1 MAGRIGRLAK
11 IRLLLHFRD
20 WEQGRDMSDEQ
31 ERGTFGPNV
40 WLIDEMYREFR
51 EHPERLSETWREF
64 FSDYVPIAE
73 RISAPAATV
82 EAPPAPT
89 AAPVAPVPP
98 PVVPA
103 VPAAPPTAVPLRGPA
118 ARLVENMEKSLTV
131 PTATSVRTVPVKLLE
146 ENRALLNE
154 HLADAVGGK
163 VSFTHLLAWAVVR
176 ALIAM
181 PSMRAIFAEIDGTP
195 HRLTSEAINFGL
207 AVDVQRKDG
216 SRGLVVPSIKHTE
229 RLDFAGFFAAYND
242 VIRRAQ
248 AGQLTP
254 DDFTDTT
261 VSLTNPGMLGTTQS
275 VPRLM
280 VGQSLIIG
288 VGSIDVPPGFQLAD
302 PKALAA
308 LGVSRVLTITCTY
321 DHRVIQGAESGSF
334 LGMVAGY
341 LDGEDGFYDGIF
353 TSLKVPHAPM
363 ALARDTNPFVGGV
376 DSRGVTAKQAG
387 VLHLINMYRVRGHLV
402 AHVNPLGQEPP
413 THPELE
419 LVHHGLSVWDLDREF
434 ASEGVTG
441 REVATLREIL
451 HALQDAY
458 CGPIGVEYMFIQEPD
473 QKAWIQR
480 RVEGVNRSSWL
491 GAADMRRILTQLNAA
506 EAFERFLHTKYIGH
520 KRFSLEGAESLI
532 PVLDRL
538 RLHCADAGVEE
549 LVMGMS
555 HRGRLNVLANVLDK
569 SYERIF
575 REFDGDLD
583 PESREGSGDVKYHL
597 GASSVFEAPGGRRM
611 KITLASNPSHLEAVN
626 PVVEGMARAGQ
637 EIRHDAGRDKV
648 LAVLIHGDAAFSGQG
663 VVAETLN
670 MSALSGYRTGGTV
683 HIVVNNGIGFTTS
696 PRDARSSVYATDVA
710 KMVQAPVF
718 HVNGD
723 DPEACVHV
731 IDLALAFRQT
741 FKKDVVVDLICY
753 RRWGHNEADEP
764 AFTQPLMYAKIRDK
778 RSVRK
783 LYTETLV
790 NRGDMDLEEAESAL
804 ADFQARLEAAFTA
817 TRESAPP
824 PGGAPLEAEPPLPA
838 AAVPVVS
845 AATVERILR
854 AMGSV
859 PASFTL
865 HPKLARHLAEHRRE
879 ADDLAGSGEPSFD
892 WATGETLAFGT
903 LLLEGVPVRLAGQDS
918 RRGTFSQRHAVLV
931 DQATG
936 AEFIPLQN
944 LDPGQAPFSMHD
956 SLLSEYAA
964 LGFEYGYS
972 VARPEALVLWEA
984 QFGDFVNGA
993 QIVLDQFVAAAQE
1006 KWGQRSRLTLLLP
1019 HGSEGQGP
1027 EHSSARPERFLQLA
1041 ARYNLR
1047 VAAPTTAAQYFHL
1060 LRSQAYLAPAVPLI
1074 VMTPKSLLRAKAA
1087 ESRAGEL
1094 ASGSFQRTLP
1104 DPEPMGGARRL
1115 VLCSGKV
1122 AYDLLEHRRA
1132 RSIADV
1138 AVVRIEQLYPFPDDE
1153 VAALVSS
1160 MPGLAEVRWVQEE
1173 PRNMGGWAFV
1183 APLLAEVLRGLPLGY
1198 VGRPANPSPATGSAR
1213 IHEADQVRLVAEAFA

>member
-1 MAGRIGRLAK
+1 
-11 IRLLLHFRD
+11 
-20 WEQGRDMSDEQ
+20 MSDEQ
-31 ERGTFGPNV
+31 ERGSSYGPNV

-51 EHPERLSETWREF
+51 EHPERLSDTWREF
-64 FSDYVPIAE
+64 FSDYVPVAE
-73 RISAPAATV
+73 RMAAPAPAV
-82 EAPPAPT
+82 EVPPEPTPPVVAAAPPA
-89 AAPVAPVPP
+89 AAPIA
-98 PVVPA
+98 
-103 VPAAPPTAVPLRGPA
+103 PAAPPTAVPLRGPA
-118 ARLVENMEKSLTV
+118 ARLVENMEQSLKV
-131 PTATSVRTVPVKLLE
+131 PTATSVRTMPVRLLE

-154 HLADAVGGK
+154 HLADTVGGK

-176 ALIAM
+176 ALVAM
-181 PSMRAIFAEIDGTP
+181 PGMRAIFAEIDGTP
-195 HRLTSEAINFGL
+195 HRLTPEAINFGL
-207 AVDVQRKDG
+207 AVDVQRRDG
-216 SRGLVVPSIKHTE
+216 SRGLVVPSVKHAE

-242 VIRRAQ
+242 VTRRAQ

-254 DDFTDTT
+254 EDFADTT

-280 VGQSLIIG
+280 AGQSLIVGI
-288 VGSIDVPPGFQLAD
+288 GSIDVPPGFQLAD

-308 LGVSRVLTITCTY
+308 LGISRVLTITSTY
-321 DHRVIQGAESGSF
+321 DHRVIQGAESGAFLSLVTALLEGRHSF
-334 LGMVAGY
+334 WQDV
-341 LDGEDGFYDGIF
+341 F

-363 ALARDTNPFVGGV
+363 ALGRDSNPFVGGV
-376 DSRGVTAKQAG
+376 DNRGVIAKQAG

-402 AHVNPLGQEPP
+402 AHLNPLGQEPP
-413 THPELE
+413 THPELD
-419 LVHHGLSVWDLDREF
+419 LAHHGLSVWDLDREF
-434 ASEGVTG
+434 FSEGVTG

-451 HALQDAY
+451 RALQDAY

-473 QKAWIQR
+473 QKAWIQQ
-480 RVEGVNRSSWL
+480 RVEGIDRSSWL
-491 GAADMRRILTQLNAA
+491 GPADKRRILTQLNAA

-538 RLHCADAGVEE
+538 RLRCADAGVEE

-569 SYERIF
+569 DYERIF
-575 REFDGDLD
+575 REFDGNLD

-597 GASSVFEAPGGRRM
+597 GASSTFEAPGGQRM

-637 EIRHDAGRDKV
+637 EIRHDAEHDKV

-731 IDLALAFRQT
+731 IDLALAFRRE
-741 FKKDVVVDLICY
+741 FKKDVVVDMVCY

-790 NRGDMDLEEAESAL
+790 NRGDLSLKEAESAL
-804 ADFQARLEAAFTA
+804 ADFQARLEAAFAA

-824 PGGAPLEAEPPLPA
+824 PAGAPVETEPPLPA
-838 AAVPVVS
+838 AAPPVVS

-854 AMGSV
+854 AMGTV

-865 HPKLARHLAEHRRE
+865 HPKLARHLAEHRQE
-879 ADDLAGSGEPSFD
+879 ADELAAGGEPRFD
-892 WATGETLAFGT
+892 WATAETLAFGT

-972 VARPEALVLWEA
+972 VARPDALVLWEA

-993 QIVLDQFVAAAQE
+993 QIILDQFLAAAQE

-1041 ARYNLR
+1041 ARNNLR
-1047 VAAPTTAAQYFHL
+1047 VVVPTTAAQYFHG
-1060 LRSQAYLAPAVPLI
+1060 LRSQAYLGPAVPLV

-1087 ESRAGEL
+1087 ESHAAEL
-1094 ASGSFQRTLP
+1094 SAGSFQRTLP
-1104 DPEPMGGARRL
+1104 DPEPMGGTKRL

-1132 RSIADV
+1132 QGIADTT
-1138 AVVRIEQLYPFPDDE
+1138 VVRVEQLYPFPADDI
-1153 VAALVSS
+1153 AALVAS
-1160 MPGLAEVRWVQEE
+1160 MPGLADVRWVQEE
-1173 PRNMGGWAFV
+1173 PRNMGGWTFV
-1183 APLLAEVLRGLPLGY
+1183 APLLGEVLRGLPLGY

-1213 IHEADQVRLVAEAFA
+1213 IHEAEQVRLVAEAFA

>member
-1 MAGRIGRLAK
+1 
-11 IRLLLHFRD
+11 
-20 WEQGRDMSDEQ
+20 MSDEQ
-31 ERGTFGPNV
+31 ERSTTYGPNV

-51 EHPERLSETWREF
+51 EHPERLSDTWREF

-73 RISAPAATV
+73 RMTAAAQSV
-82 EAPPAPT
+82 E
-89 AAPVAPVPP
+89 APVAPAPAAP
-98 PVVPA
+98 IPAVPA
-103 VPAAPPTAVPLRGPA
+103 PAAVPAAGPAAPPTAVPLRGPA

-146 ENRALLNE
+146 ENRTLLNE

-176 ALIAM
+176 ALVAM
-181 PSMRAIFAEIDGTP
+181 PQMRSIYTVVDGTP
-195 HRLTSEAINFGL
+195 HRIEPEAINLGL

-216 SRGLVVPSIKHTE
+216 SRGLVVPSIKHAE

-248 AGQLTP
+248 SGALTP
-254 DDFTDTT
+254 DDFADTT

-280 VGQSLIIG
+280 AGQSLIVGI
-288 VGSIDVPPGFQLAD
+288 GSIDVPPGYQFAD
-302 PKALAA
+302 PRALAA
-308 LGVSRVLTITCTY
+308 LGLSRVLTITCTY
-321 DHRVIQGAESGSF
+321 DHRVIQGAESGAFLSHVAALLAGEHSF
-334 LGMVAGY
+334 WQDV
-341 LDGEDGFYDGIF
+341 F
-353 TSLKVPHAPM
+353 TSLQVPHMPI
-363 ALARDTNPFVGGV
+363 ALGRDSNPFVGAA
-376 DSRGVTAKQAG
+376 DNRGVVVKQAG

-402 AHVNPLGQEPP
+402 AHLNPLGQAPP
-413 THPELE
+413 THAELD
-419 LVHHGLSVWDLDREF
+419 LAHHGLSVWDLDREF

-451 HALQDAY
+451 RALQDAY

-473 QKAWIQR
+473 QKAWIQE
-480 RVEGVNRSSWL
+480 RVEGVARPSWL
-491 GAADMRRILTQLNAA
+491 GAGDKRRILTQLNAA

-532 PVLDRL
+532 PMLDRL
-538 RLHCADAGVEE
+538 RVRCAEAGVEE

-569 SYERIF
+569 GYGRIF
-575 REFDGDLD
+575 REFDGNLD

-597 GASSVFEAPGGRRM
+597 GAASVFEAPDGRRV

-626 PVVEGMARAGQ
+626 PVVEGMTRAGQ
-637 EIRHDAGRDKV
+637 ETRHDAAREKV

-683 HIVVNNGIGFTTS
+683 HVVVNNGIGFTTS

-731 IDLALAFRQT
+731 LDLAFAFRQA

-753 RRWGHNEADEP
+753 RRWGHNEGDEP
-764 AFTQPLMYAKIRDK
+764 AFTQPLMYAKIREK

-790 NRGDMDLEEAESAL
+790 NRGDLSLEEAESAL
-804 ADFQARLEAAFTA
+804 ADYQARLEAAFGA

-824 PGGAPLEAEPPLPA
+824 PTGLLADVEPPLPA
-838 AAVPVVS
+838 AAPPLVS
-845 AATVERILR
+845 SATVERILR
-854 AMGSV
+854 AMGTV
-859 PASFTL
+859 PAGFTL
-865 HPKLARHLAEHRRE
+865 HPKLARHLAEHRQE
-879 ADDLAGSGEPSFD
+879 ADELAAAGDPRFD
-892 WATGETLAFGT
+892 WATAETLAFGT
-903 LLLEGVPVRLAGQDS
+903 LLLDGVPVRLAGQDS

-1006 KWGQRSRLTLLLP
+1006 KWGQRSRLVLLLP

-1041 ARYNLR
+1041 ARNNLR
-1047 VAAPTTAAQYFHL
+1047 VVVPTTAAQYFHL
-1060 LRSQAYLAPAVPLI
+1060 LRSQAYLAPAVPLV
-1074 VMTPKSLLRAKAA
+1074 VMTPKSLLRARPA
-1087 ESRAGEL
+1087 ESRAAEL
-1094 ASGSFQRTLP
+1094 AGGSFQRTLP
-1104 DPEPMGGARRL
+1104 DPEPMGGAKRL

-1122 AYDLLEHRRA
+1122 AYDLLEHRRVHD
-1132 RSIADV
+1132 IADT
-1138 AVVRIEQLYPFPDDE
+1138 AVVRVEQLYPFPADE
-1153 VAALVSS
+1153 VAALVAS
-1160 MPGLAEVRWVQEE
+1160 MPGLAGVRWVQEE
-1173 PRNMGGWAFV
+1173 PRNMGGWAFA
-1183 APLLAEVLRGLPLGY
+1183 APLLREALRALPLAY

-1213 IHEADQVRLVAEAFA
+1213 VHEAEQARLVAEAFASS

>member
-1 MAGRIGRLAK
+1 
-11 IRLLLHFRD
+11 
-20 WEQGRDMSDEQ
+20 MSDEQ
-31 ERGTFGPNV
+31 ERGSTYGPNV

-51 EHPERLSETWREF
+51 EHPERLSDTWREF
-64 FSDYVPIAE
+64 FSDYVPVAE
-73 RISAPAATV
+73 RMTAPAPAV
-82 EAPPAPT
+82 EAPEAEALTPPP
-89 AAPVAPVPP
+89 AAPALAPPTP
-98 PVVPA
+98 
-103 VPAAPPTAVPLRGPA
+103 PPTAVPLRGPA

-176 ALIAM
+176 ALVAM
-181 PSMRAIFAEIDGTP
+181 PGMRSIFAEIDGTP
-195 HRLTSEAINFGL
+195 HRVQSEAVNFGV

-216 SRGLVVPSIKHTE
+216 SRGLVVPSIKHAE
-229 RLDFAGFFAAYND
+229 SLDFAGFFAAYND
-242 VIRRAQ
+242 LVRRAQ
-248 AGQLTP
+248 AGTLTP
-254 DDFTDTT
+254 DDFIDTT

-280 VGQSLIIG
+280 AGQSLIVGI
-288 VGSIDVPPGFQLAD
+288 GSIDVPPGFQLAD

-308 LGVSRVLTITCTY
+308 LGVSKVLTITCTY
-321 DHRVIQGAESGSF
+321 DHRVIQGAESGAF
-334 LGMVAGY
+334 LGLIAGY
-341 LDGEDGFYDGIF
+341 LSGEGGFWEGVF
-353 TSLKVPHAPM
+353 TSLKVPHEPM
-363 ALARDTNPFVGGV
+363 RLARDSNPFVGSI
-376 DSRGVTAKQAG
+376 DSRGIVSKQAG

-402 AHVNPLGQEPP
+402 AHLNPLGQEPP
-413 THPELE
+413 THAELE
-419 LVHHGLSVWDLDREF
+419 LAHHGLSVWDLDREF
-434 ASEGVTG
+434 VSEGVAG

-451 HALQDAY
+451 RALQDAY
-458 CGPIGVEYMFIQEPD
+458 CGPIGVEYMFIQEPEE
-473 QKAWIQR
+473 KAWIQQH
-480 RVEGVNRSSWL
+480 VEGTARSAWL
-491 GAADMRRILTQLNAA
+491 GGADKRRILGQLNAA
-506 EAFERFLHTKYIGH
+506 EAFERFLHTRYIGH

-532 PVLDRL
+532 PMLDRL
-538 RLHCADAGVEE
+538 RVRCAEAGAEE

-555 HRGRLNVLANVLDK
+555 HRGRLNVLANILDK

-597 GASSVFEAPGGRRM
+597 GATSVFEAHGGRRM

-626 PVVEGMARAGQ
+626 PVAEGMARAGQ

-710 KMVQAPVF
+710 KMVQAPIF

-723 DPEACVHV
+723 DPEACVRV
-731 IDLALAFRQT
+731 IDLALAFRQA

-790 NRGDMDLEEAESAL
+790 NRGDMGLEEAESAL
-804 ADFQARLEAAFTA
+804 ADFQAQLEAAFNS

-824 PGGAPLEAEPPLPA
+824 PGSRPAESEPPLPS
-838 AAVPVVS
+838 AVVPPVGS
-845 AATVERILR
+845 AAVERILR
-854 AMGSV
+854 AMGTV
-859 PASFTL
+859 PTGFEL
-865 HPKLARHLAEHRRE
+865 HPKLARHLSEHRRE
-879 ADDLAGSGEPSFD
+879 ADELASSGEPRLD
-892 WATGETLAFGT
+892 WATAETLAFGT

-972 VARPEALVLWEA
+972 VARPDALVLWEA

-993 QIVLDQFVAAAQE
+993 QIILDQFVAAAQE

-1041 ARYNLR
+1041 ARHNLR
-1047 VAAPTTAAQYFHL
+1047 VVIPTTAAQYFHL
-1060 LRSQAYLAPAVPLI
+1060 LRSQAYLTPAVPLV
-1074 VMTPKSLLRAKAA
+1074 VMTPKSLLRARPAESAAA
-1087 ESRAGEL
+1087 ELSA
-1094 ASGSFQRTLP
+1094 GSFQRTLP
-1104 DPEPMGGARRL
+1104 DHEPMGQARRL

-1122 AYDLLEHRRA
+1122 AYDVLEHRRA
-1132 RSIADV
+1132 NGIGDA
-1138 AVVRIEQLYPFPDDE
+1138 AVVRVEQLYPFPSDE
-1153 VAALVSS
+1153 IAALVAS
-1160 MPGLAEVRWVQEE
+1160 MPGLTEVRWVQEE
-1173 PRNMGGWAFV
+1173 PRNMGAWTFV
-1183 APLLAEVLRGLPLGY
+1183 APLLGDVLRSLPLGY

-1213 IHEADQVRLVAEAFA
+1213 VHGDEQARLVTEAFA